1 MLSSLSMHAILES
14 WECGTWEEATW
25 LRPLQHA
32 CMLYII
38 IEHFTVGIHRYH
50 VKICLWFVQL
60 FSLGHKPGI
69 EALLCLDNL
78 KVLTSSTT
86 INFLFSC
93 YTFWWVSGSCSKL
106 VLHTKSRPLILN
118 HLACNQKIRY

>member
-1 MLSSLSMHAILES
+1 MLGLNLLNVLFLSMHAILEL

-32 CMLYII
+32 YAIYYYITLYCWN
-38 IEHFTVGIHRYH
+38 TLYH

-69 EALLCLDNL
+69 EALL
-78 KVLTSSTT
+78 S
-86 INFLFSC
+86 
-93 YTFWWVSGSCSKL
+93 
-106 VLHTKSRPLILN
+106 
-118 HLACNQKIRY
+118 